1 MQPHSPPVAPAEQT
15 KDSAGTLDATSA
27 TTATAAAAAPAH
39 GGDDDTAHDAPKGGG
54 EHASNGASNALSLA
68 QGKAGVA
75 ERARGGGGEGGA
87 EAVGGFLA
95 GPLSPAQLAP
105 LSVTMED
112 FMTAVKK
119 VRLVER

>member
-1 MQPHSPPVAPAEQT
+1 MSPHSPLVAPADQT
-15 KDSAGTLDATSA
+15 KDSPGIVGATS
-27 TTATAAAAAPAH
+27 TTAAAAAAAH
-39 GGDDDTAHDAPKGGG
+39 GGDDDTVHDAPKGSD
-54 EHASNGASNALSLA
+54 EHASNGVSNALSLA
-68 QGKAGVA
+68 QGKAGGA
-75 ERARGGGGEGGA
+75 ERAGGGGERGA

-119 VRLVER
+119 VRLVEL